1 MSTRD
6 AVEPSQ
12 IDYHAEIQ
20 AQRVQRALQRID
32 PGDVLAVIDSVLAV
46 IDSRIVAE
54 PDPKAHP
61 LYTLVCFFLDRQ
73 RAVDGGAFYDHFRQL
88 VLAAI
93 DTCLDDALEA
103 LED

>member
-12 IDYHAEIQ
+12 IDYHADLQ
-20 AQRVQRALQRID
+20 AQRVQRALQQID
-32 PGDVLAVIDSVLAV
+32 PGDVLAVIDG
-46 IDSRIVAE
+46 RIAAE
-54 PDPKAHP
+54 SDPTAHP
-61 LYTLVCFFLDRQ
+61 LYTLVCCFLDRQ
-73 RAVDGGAFYDHFRQL
+73 RAVDGGQFYDRFRQL

>member
-1 MSTRD
+1 MSTRYS
-6 AVEPSQ
+6 VEPSQ
-12 IDYHAEIQ
+12 IDYHADLQ
-20 AQRVQRALQRID
+20 AQRVQRALQQID
-32 PGDVLAVIDSVLAV
+32 PGDVLAVIDG
-46 IDSRIVAE
+46 RIAAE

-61 LYTLVCFFLDRQ
+61 LYTMVCFFLDRQ
-73 RAVDGGAFYDHFRQL
+73 RAVDGGQFYDQFRQL